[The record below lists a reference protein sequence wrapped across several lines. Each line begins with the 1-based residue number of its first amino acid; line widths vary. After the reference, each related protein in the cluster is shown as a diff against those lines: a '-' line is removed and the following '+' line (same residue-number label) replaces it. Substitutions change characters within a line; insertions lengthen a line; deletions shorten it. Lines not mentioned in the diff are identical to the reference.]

1 MTITGLELAE
11 SDKSDWVGVLCSSQ
25 RRLWNFERMGV
36 TSWLLVVFHADFL
49 MRDSTRNLGS
59 EFGVGVS
66 SRLGRGDLSVTA
78 MFQWIS
84 GL

>member
-1 MTITGLELAE
+1 
-11 SDKSDWVGVLCSSQ
+11 
-25 RRLWNFERMGV
+25 MGV